1 MKHYFLTGL
10 HPGQRFFLPFL
21 RRALN
26 TLRPPTV
33 AILLLNPET
42 RALLRLV
49 PNKVAPRPFFLFACT
64 TRRPRPAPEKALLIG
79 SSTSPANVA
88 HSPFSAP
95 PAVTNSDCRLA
106 GLAMRTGAFGNFIG
120 LATATLVAFIAT
132 HRPGRT
138 ARIDIVPL
146 LYYRISRNAS

>member
-1 MKHYFLTGL
+1 MLFTNK
-10 HPGQRFFLPFL
+10 
-21 RRALN
+21 A
-26 TLRPPTV
+26 
-33 AILLLNPET
+33 
-42 RALLRLV
+42 V
-49 PNKVAPRPFFLFACT
+49 PAKVAQ
-64 TRRPRPAPEKALLIG
+64 
-79 SSTSPANVA
+79 
-88 HSPFSAP
+88 SPFSAP

-106 GLAMRTGAFGNFIG
+106 GLAMRTGAFANLVG